1 MYVGHGPTMQIL
13 KGIQMKDLKTN
24 LLRFHQRVEMKD
36 EIRNLDEGLKH
47 AQGEDVGILMN
58 RRRKA
63 QKQLDSQSPEPL
75 TGAEKDKLNL
85 LEKKLRDRITHN
97 MPTDEVM
104 RKNPTGA
111 VDWHQ
116 RWEKATKPLVRM
128 WKNVRIQL
136 NPDNEDR
143 DLANIERYRPIGAI
157 SHGLRA
163 DAQISGH
170 MSYGNISDEEWPFAK
185 PENTALDQARKRYDE
200 EAASSDVN
208 AALERM
214 SDQESSTESDGHERG
229 FGPKGDM
236 TAEEYADVMARL
248 QKARDAR
255 SKKLAEQK
263 QTDEA
268 MTAAQNVAA
277 E

>member
-1 MYVGHGPTMQIL
+1 
-13 KGIQMKDLKTN
+13 MKDLKTN
-24 LLRFHQRVEMKD
+24 LLRFHQRTALQD
-36 EIRNLDEGLKH
+36 EIKNLDEGLKH
-47 AQGEDVGILMN
+47 AQGEDVGILIN
-58 RRRKA
+58 RKRKA
-63 QKQLDSQSPEPL
+63 KKQLDSQSPEPL

-85 LEKKLRDRITHN
+85 LEKKLRERITHN
-97 MPTDEVM
+97 MPPDEVM

-143 DLANIERYRPIGAI
+143 DLANIERYRPVGAI

-163 DAQISGH
+163 DAQIPG
-170 MSYGNISDEEWPFAK
+170 MMTYGNITDEEWPFAK
-185 PENTALDQARKRYDE
+185 PDNTALEQARKRYDE
-200 EAASSDVN
+200 EQAASDVN

-214 SDQESSTESDGHERG
+214 DDQESNEESDGQERG

-236 TAEEYADVMARL
+236 TAEAYADMTERL
-248 QKARDAR
+248 RKAREVR
-255 SKKLAEQK
+255 SKKLADQK

-268 MTAAQNVAA
+268 MATSLDVAA